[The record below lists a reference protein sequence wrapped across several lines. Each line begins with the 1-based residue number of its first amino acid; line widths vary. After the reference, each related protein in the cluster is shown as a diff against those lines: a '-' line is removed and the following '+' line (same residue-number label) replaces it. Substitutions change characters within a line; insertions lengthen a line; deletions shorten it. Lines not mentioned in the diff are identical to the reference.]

1 MNEYPSIMKQIC
13 SQGSSKNTFWEWFWF
28 FFEMI
33 EWEKWWW
40 WSDFNP
46 VSYSIKGL
54 KVLNFAVLISYWTIC
69 DKVIPMKGGQHE
81 RGKHVARFKIKV
93 RTSCQLNHQPITQKT
108 LPQQIFQ
115 ILTPLIEKLENGH
128 RFCEVIVSGAIVI
141 YLK

>member
-1 MNEYPSIMKQIC
+1 
-13 SQGSSKNTFWEWFWF
+13 
-28 FFEMI
+28 
-33 EWEKWWW
+33 
-40 WSDFNP
+40 
-46 VSYSIKGL
+46 
-54 KVLNFAVLISYWTIC
+54 
-69 DKVIPMKGGQHE
+69 MKGGQHQ